1 MTDLSENN
9 FRVTTVCISR
19 VTTGLPIVAL
29 CALLFGCSSS
39 ADSKQQKAQAAG
51 PRSVSVATAPV
62 QKQDVPVYLSGLGAV
77 TAFNTANIKSRVD
90 GQIMK
95 VNFQE
100 GQNVREGELLIEID
114 ARPFQVQL
122 EQMQAQLFRDQ
133 AQLRD
138 AQLNLE
144 RYTAL
149 IPSGSIAQQ
158 QVDTQK
164 ALVDQ
169 LQGTVRTDQAQI
181 DNAKLQIVYCNI
193 TAPFSGR
200 VGLRQ
205 VDPGNI
211 IHASD
216 TNPMLIL
223 TQLQPIAVI
232 FTLPED
238 VLPTVSK
245 HMKQGTLEVD
255 AFSRDDQTK
264 LATGKLLTIDN
275 QIDPTTGT
283 AKLKAVFS
291 NSDNQLWPNQFVNAD
306 LLLETRKNSTVVPT
320 AAILRG
326 PQGTFVYAVNPDK
339 TVQDRLVTVSLT
351 QGDTTV
357 IASGVNPGD
366 IVVTDG
372 QDKLQRGSRIEPRN
386 PTPSSGRGLSPN
398 GGGRRQ
404 AVGSSGSDSSGSAAP
419 GSGAPGSG
427 APGS

>member
-1 MTDLSENN
+1 MIDLSRTRL
-9 FRVTTVCISR
+9 RVTMVLFSRALALFALGAVCAFVS
-19 VTTGLPIVAL
+19 A
-29 CALLFGCSSS
+29 CSSS
-39 ADSKQQKAQAAG
+39 ADGKQQKAHAAG
-51 PRSVSVATAPV
+51 PRSVSVAIAPV
-62 QKQDVPVYLSGLGAV
+62 QRQDVPVYLSGLGAV

-95 VNFQE
+95 VNFRE
-100 GQNVREGELLIEID
+100 GQNVKQGELLIEID
-114 ARPFQVQL
+114 SRPFQVQL

-138 AQLNLE
+138 AKLNLD
-144 RYTAL
+144 RYIAL

-164 ALVDQ
+164 ATVDQ
-169 LQGTVRTDQAQI
+169 LDGTVRNDQAQI
-181 DNAKLQIVYCNI
+181 DNAKLQITYCHI

-200 VGLRQ
+200 IGLRQ

-211 IHASD
+211 VHASD

-238 VLPTVSK
+238 VLPTVAQ
-245 HMKQGTLEVD
+245 HMKQRTLEVD

-283 AKLKAVFS
+283 AKLKAVFD
-291 NSDNQLWPNQFVNAD
+291 NKDNQLWPNQFVNAD

-326 PQGTFVYAVNPDK
+326 PQGTFVYAMQPDK
-339 TVQDRLVTVSLT
+339 TVVDKPVTVALT
-351 QGDTTV
+351 QGTTTV
-357 IASGVNPGD
+357 VTTGVNPGD
-366 IVVTDG
+366 VVVTDG
-372 QDKLQRGSRIEPRN
+372 QDKLQRGSRVEPRAVN
-386 PTPSSGRGLSPN
+386 PS
-398 GGGRRQ
+398 GGRRSSP
-404 AVGSSGSDSSGSAAP
+404 ANGEARTDSGTAGS
-419 GSGAPGSG
+419 
-427 APGS
+427 